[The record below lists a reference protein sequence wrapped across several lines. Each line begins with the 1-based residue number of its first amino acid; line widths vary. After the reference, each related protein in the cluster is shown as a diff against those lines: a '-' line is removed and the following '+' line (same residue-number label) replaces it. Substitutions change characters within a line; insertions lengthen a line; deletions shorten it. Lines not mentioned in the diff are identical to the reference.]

1 MPEGDTIFRAARTLH
16 RALAG
21 RMVTRLD
28 SVYPALTNVD
38 VDTPVVGR
46 TIDSVTSRGKHLL
59 MAFSGDLILHT
70 HMRMNGSWHI
80 YKPGERWRLPPR
92 DMRVLVET
100 DAYVAV
106 GFNLPVAEF
115 LSGRELERHPQI
127 QALGPDLTDP
137 AFDRAEVIRRL
148 RAADNPTMEE
158 LILNQRVLSGIGNVL
173 KSETLFVAGI
183 NPFVPG
189 ADVSDETLDQML
201 TVALRLMKMNVVE
214 SQSMTR
220 TFGHRTTGSLDPKAG
235 QWVYGRAGKPCRKC
249 GTAIRIQSTG
259 ADARLTYWCPQCQ
272 ASTVS
277 DR

>member
-21 RMVTRLD
+21 RTVTRFD

-38 VDTPVVGR
+38 VDTPVAGR
-46 TIDSVTSRGKHLL
+46 TIVAVTSRGKHLL
-59 MAFSGDLILHT
+59 MMFSGDLILHT

-80 YKPGERWRLPPR
+80 YKPGERWRLQPR
-92 DMRVLVET
+92 DMRVVVET
-100 DAYVAV
+100 EAYVAV
-106 GFNLPVAEF
+106 GFNVPVAEF
-115 LSGRELERHPQI
+115 MNSRELERHRQI

-183 NPFVPG
+183 NPFG
-189 ADVSDETLDQML
+189 AGTDVSDEALDRML

-220 TFGHRTTGSLDPKAG
+220 AFGHRTTGSLDPKAG

-249 GTAIRIQSTG
+249 GTPIMLRSSG
-259 ADARLTYWCPQCQ
+259 ADARLTYWCPRCQ
-272 ASTVS
+272 A
-277 DR
+277 